1 MNHNWTYKKLGEV
14 CKTTSGGTPSKDHN
28 EYYEGGTIPWLRSG
42 EVANRNITRTE
53 MFITQEGVD
62 NSSAKLI
69 PQNSVVIAMYGATVG
84 QVGILR
90 IEATTNQAVCSI
102 MPNDSFVPE
111 FLYYALLSHKK
122 AYLGLAVGGAQP
134 NISQQIIKNTTIP
147 LPPLETQSRIV
158 AELDLLQSIIDK
170 QKAQLTELDNL
181 AQAVFYDM
189 FGDPVDNDKGW
200 EVKKLGEVALVKIG
214 PFGSLLHTSD
224 YISGGIPLVNPI
236 HMKNGYIKPDNSFT
250 ISEEKKKEML
260 PYLLKEGDVVFAR
273 RGEIGR
279 CAIVSKKEDGFLCGT
294 GSLFVRFTEPI
305 NEVYVLYLTKA
316 HSFINNLVSKA
327 KGATMLNIN
336 CKIVEDLKITL
347 PPLSLQQS
355 FAAKIESIEKQ
366 KAAINQSIAETQ
378 KLFNFTMDK
387 YFG

>member
-1 MNHNWTYKKLGEV
+1 
-14 CKTTSGGTPSKDHN
+14 
-28 EYYEGGTIPWLRSG
+28 
-42 EVANRNITRTE
+42 